1 MDENPHFRRTF
12 RDVIRGF
19 SEVSV
24 LEETV
29 YIKHLSAHDQ
39 VDVDLIYD
47 KHLNLAKKRGIQ
59 TEKETLSQLLET
71 GDWSEDKDDEI
82 GDTFVTPNFSVM
94 SNFKKKSPY
103 FNMFRTQGHILN
115 SIFNTS

>member
-1 MDENPHFRRTF
+1 MDENPHFRRIF

-29 YIKHLSAHDQ
+29 HIKHLSAHDQ

-47 KHLNLAKKRGIQ
+47 KHLNLAKKRGVQ

-71 GDWSEDKDDEI
+71 GDWSEDKDNEC
-82 GDTFVTPNFSVM
+82 S
-94 SNFKKKSPY
+94 
-103 FNMFRTQGHILN
+103 
-115 SIFNTS
+115 